1 MCGIAGGVW
10 TDPRRAIDANLIR
23 SMTDVIRHR
32 GPDDNGH
39 WLSRVPAYLHQPEV
53 GVALGF
59 RRLSIIDVEGGHQ
72 PLCNEDESVW
82 LVFNGEIY
90 NYRELRQRL
99 EGAGH
104 QFRTDSDTETIV
116 HLWEDLGPE
125 CVQHLNGMFAIAIW
139 DTKKRTLFLARD
151 RLGKKPLYYYH
162 RPGQLVFGSE
172 LKVLTEVPDFPK
184 RVDPRAIDM
193 FLTYQYIP
201 HPYTIYEGVRKLP
214 PGHFALYSQDKLEVK
229 KYWNLDLNH
238 EVEIAEAEASERL
251 QELLTDSIKLRLRS
265 DVPLGAFLSGGID
278 SSLIVRLAQD
288 QLTQPLHTFSIGF
301 SEADYDETAYAR
313 MVAQAVG
320 TVHEEF
326 RVTPDAVSV
335 LDQLAWHYDE
345 PFGDSSAIPTW
356 YLSELTRKHVTV
368 ALSGDG
374 GDELFGGYDR
384 YRALLLST
392 RINYLPG
399 TSLLGQDWFQH
410 LRPSAKR
417 RSFLRRLQRFG
428 KALNQPLDRRYMNW
442 IQIFPEELRGDL
454 YEDAFMEKLPNEDP
468 FVFFGS
474 AWKQTSQ
481 RDLVNRASLSDLITY
496 LPCDLMCKVDIASM
510 AHSLEARQPF
520 LDYRLVEFAA
530 SLPGRLKLR
539 GSKGKRILRDT
550 FNKRLPPQIWNR
562 PKMGFGVPLGKWFRE
577 DLRSRVEETLLADD
591 AYCRSMFRPDAVRTL
606 VSQHVRGEV
615 NHQYRLWQLLMLE
628 TWMRR
633 WNPTLP

>member
-1 MCGIAGGVW
+1 
-10 TDPRRAIDANLIR
+10 
-23 SMTDVIRHR
+23 
-32 GPDDNGH
+32 
-39 WLSRVPAYLHQPEV
+39 
-53 GVALGF
+53 
-59 RRLSIIDVEGGHQ
+59 
-72 PLCNEDESVW
+72 
-82 LVFNGEIY
+82 
-90 NYRELRQRL
+90 
-99 EGAGH
+99 
-104 QFRTDSDTETIV
+104 
-116 HLWEDLGPE
+116 
-125 CVQHLNGMFAIAIW
+125 
-139 DTKKRTLFLARD
+139 
-151 RLGKKPLYYYH
+151 
-162 RPGQLVFGSE
+162 
-172 LKVLTEVPDFPK
+172 
-184 RVDPRAIDM
+184 
-193 FLTYQYIP
+193 
-201 HPYTIYEGVRKLP
+201 
-214 PGHFALYSQDKLEVK
+214 
-229 KYWNLDLNH
+229 
-238 EVEIAEAEASERL
+238 
-251 QELLTDSIKLRLRS
+251 
-265 DVPLGAFLSGGID
+265 
-278 SSLIVRLAQD
+278 
-288 QLTQPLHTFSIGF
+288 
-301 SEADYDETAYAR
+301 
-313 MVAQAVG
+313 
-320 TVHEEF
+320 
-326 RVTPDAVSV
+326 
-335 LDQLAWHYDE
+335 
-345 PFGDSSAIPTW
+345 
-356 YLSELTRKHVTV
+356 
-368 ALSGDG
+368 
-374 GDELFGGYDR
+374 
-384 YRALLLST
+384 
-392 RINYLPG
+392 
-399 TSLLGQDWFQH
+399 LLGQDWFQR